1 MPAMHSQDARAVPTL
16 TEYVSDPRP
25 SSRHGG
31 LRTGGAM
38 PKTSSCPLVSVVT
51 IVRNG
56 AATLARA
63 AESVFSQ
70 DYPDIEYIIV
80 DGGSTDGTLDIIRSQ
95 DGRIAVWVSEPD
107 EGISDAFNKGI
118 AFAHGDI
125 VGILNSD
132 DWYEPGAISAAVH
145 ALAKNG
151 ADIAYGKLQYW
162 QNDRRTYLVTS
173 DSRLLD
179 RGMTVGHPT
188 VFVRRACYER
198 FGLFRLDFR
207 QAMDFEWLLRA
218 KTGGARFCFVD
229 LCLANMQG
237 GGIGDRHWRQ
247 SQSEVARA
255 RAIHL
260 PNARGVVPYWTYL
273 WLAIAKGTIRRA
285 LDVLGL
291 SVVRRWKHRVMSRI
305 RITGFKD

>member
-1 MPAMHSQDARAVPTL
+1 LSTEAHLTTPTL
-16 TEYVSDPRP
+16 AEYPAEPCCTSASGGWRTRGVTVASD
-25 SSRHGG
+25 HQ
-31 LRTGGAM
+31 
-38 PKTSSCPLVSVVT
+38 PLVSIVT
-51 IVRNG
+51 IARNG
-56 AATLARA
+56 VTTFERA
-63 AESVFSQ
+63 MQSVLSQ
-70 DYPDIEYIIV
+70 EYPRVEYIVI
-80 DGGSTDGTLDIIRSQ
+80 DGGSTDGTLDIIRSR
-95 DGRIAVWVSEPD
+95 DDRIAVWVSETD
-107 EGISDAFNKGI
+107 AGISDAFNKGI
-118 AFAHGDI
+118 AFARGDI

-145 ALAKNG
+145 ALAESG

-173 DSRLLD
+173 DASLLE

-207 QAMDFEWLLRA
+207 QAMDYEWLLRA
-218 KTGGARFCFVD
+218 KAGGARFSYVD

-237 GGIGDRHWRQ
+237 GGLGDRHWRQ
-247 SQSEVARA
+247 SQVEVARA

-260 PNARGVVPYWTYL
+260 PNARGAIPYWTYL

-285 LDVLGL
+285 LDMLGM
-291 SVVRRWKHRVMSRI
+291 SVVRQWKHRFMSRI
-305 RITGFKD
+305 RISRLKD

>member
-1 MPAMHSQDARAVPTL
+1 MPTL
-16 TEYVSDPRP
+16 AGYPAEPRAASAFGGWRTRGVTVASD
-25 SSRHGG
+25 HQ
-31 LRTGGAM
+31 
-38 PKTSSCPLVSVVT
+38 PLVSIVT

-56 AATLARA
+56 VNTFERA
-63 AESVFSQ
+63 MQSVLSQ
-70 DYPDIEYIIV
+70 EYPKIEYIVV
-80 DGGSTDGTLDIIRSQ
+80 DGGSTDGTLDTVRSQ
-95 DGRIAVWVSEPD
+95 EDRIAVWVSEPD
-107 EGISDAFNKGI
+107 GGISDAFNKGI
-118 AFAHGDI
+118 AFARGEI

-145 ALAKNG
+145 ALAESG

-173 DSRLLD
+173 DARLLD

-198 FGLFRLDFR
+198 LGLFRLDFR
-207 QAMDFEWLLRA
+207 QAMDYEWLLRA
-218 KTGGARFCFVD
+218 KSGGARFCFVD

-237 GGIGDRHWRQ
+237 GGVGDRHWRK
-247 SQSEVARA
+247 SQCEVARA

-260 PNARGVVPYWTYL
+260 PNARGAIHYWSYL
-273 WLAIAKGTIRRA
+273 WLAIAKGTIRRT

-291 SVVRRWKHRVMSRI
+291 SVVRRWKHRVMSRAK
-305 RITGFKD
+305 ITRLKD

>member
-1 MPAMHSQDARAVPTL
+1 MDTNKALLTAPTL
-16 TEYVSDPRP
+16 AEYPVVPRRSCASGGWRTRGINAASDRQ
-25 SSRHGG
+25 
-31 LRTGGAM
+31 
-38 PKTSSCPLVSVVT
+38 PLVSIVT

-56 AATLARA
+56 VRTIERA
-63 AESVFSQ
+63 LRSVQ
-70 DYPDIEYIIV
+70 LQEYPRVEYIVI
-80 DGGSTDGTLDIIRSQ
+80 DGGSTDGTLDIIQSW
-95 DGRIAVWVSEPD
+95 DERIAVWVSEAD
-107 EGISDAFNKGI
+107 AGISDAFNKGI
-118 AFAHGDI
+118 AFSLGDI

-145 ALAKNG
+145 ALTESG

-173 DSRLLD
+173 DASLLE

-198 FGLFRLDFR
+198 FGLYRLDFR
-207 QAMDFEWLLRA
+207 QAMDYEWLLRA
-218 KTGGARFCFVD
+218 KAGGARFCFVD

-237 GGIGDRHWRQ
+237 GGLGDRNWRQ
-247 SQSEVARA
+247 SQVEVARA

-260 PNARGVVPYWTYL
+260 PNARGAIPYWTYL
-273 WLAIAKGTIRRA
+273 WTAIAKGTIRRA

-291 SVVRRWKHRVMSRI
+291 SVVRRWKHRIMSRI
-305 RITGFKD
+305 RISRLKD

>member
-1 MPAMHSQDARAVPTL
+1 MSAEAHLTTPTL
-16 TEYVSDPRP
+16 AGYPAEPRRTSASGGWRTRGVTVVSD
-25 SSRHGG
+25 HQ
-31 LRTGGAM
+31 
-38 PKTSSCPLVSVVT
+38 PLVSIVT

-56 AATLARA
+56 ATTFERA
-63 AESVFSQ
+63 LQSVLSQ
-70 DYPDIEYIIV
+70 EYPKIEYIVV
-80 DGGSTDGTLDIIRSQ
+80 DGGSTDGTLDIIRTW
-95 DGRIAVWVSEPD
+95 DNRIAVWVSEAD
-107 EGISDAFNKGI
+107 KGISDAFNKGV

-132 DWYEPGAISAAVH
+132 DWYEPGAISAVVH
-145 ALAKNG
+145 ALAKSG

-162 QNDRRTYLVTS
+162 LNDRRTYLVTS
-173 DSRLLD
+173 DASLLD

-198 FGLFRLDFR
+198 LGMFRLDFR
-207 QAMDFEWLLRA
+207 QAMDYEWLLRA
-218 KTGGARFCFVD
+218 KAGGAHFCFVD

-237 GGIGDRHWRQ
+237 GGVGDRLWRQ
-247 SQSEVARA
+247 SQIEVARA

-260 PNARGVVPYWTYL
+260 PKARGAIPYWTYL

-291 SVVRRWKHRVMSRI
+291 SVIRRWNHRVMSRI
-305 RITGFKD
+305 RITHKKD

>member
-1 MPAMHSQDARAVPTL
+1 MLVKVHHNTPTL
-16 TEYVSDPRP
+16 FDYPAQPRP
-25 SSRHGG
+25 TSVFGGRRIHGMSM
-31 LRTGGAM
+31 A
-38 PKTSSCPLVSVVT
+38 SDHQPLVSIVT

-56 AATLARA
+56 AKTFERA
-63 AESVFSQ
+63 LRSVLSQ
-70 DYPDIEYIIV
+70 EYPRVEYIVV
-80 DGGSTDGTLDIIRSQ
+80 DGGSTDGTLDIIRSLE
-95 DGRIAVWVSEPD
+95 DHIAVWVSETD
-107 EGISDAFNKGI
+107 AGISDAFNKGI
-118 AFAHGDI
+118 AFALGDI

-145 ALAKNG
+145 ALAESG

-162 QNDRRTYLVTS
+162 NNDRRSYLVTS
-173 DSRLLD
+173 DASLLD

-198 FGLFRLDFR
+198 LGLFRLDFR
-207 QAMDFEWLLRA
+207 QAMDYEWLLRA
-218 KTGGARFCFVD
+218 KSGGARFVFVD

-237 GGIGDRHWRQ
+237 GGLGDRYWWQ

-255 RAIHL
+255 RAIYL
-260 PNARGVVPYWTYL
+260 PNARGVIHYWSYL
-273 WLAIAKGTIRRA
+273 CLAIAKGTIRRA

-305 RITGFKD
+305 KITRLKD

>member
-1 MPAMHSQDARAVPTL
+1 MPTL
-16 TEYVSDPRP
+16 AGYPAEPRAASAFGGWRRRGVAVASD
-25 SSRHGG
+25 HQ
-31 LRTGGAM
+31 
-38 PKTSSCPLVSVVT
+38 PLVSIVT

-56 AATLARA
+56 VNTFERA
-63 AESVFSQ
+63 MQSVLSQ
-70 DYPDIEYIIV
+70 EYPKIEYIVV
-80 DGGSTDGTLDIIRSQ
+80 DGGSTDGTLDIIRSW
-95 DGRIAVWVSEPD
+95 DDRIAVWVSETD
-107 EGISDAFNKGI
+107 AGISDAFNKGI
-118 AFAHGDI
+118 AFAHGSI

-145 ALAKNG
+145 ALAKNN

-173 DSRLLD
+173 DASLLD

-188 VFVRRACYER
+188 VFVRRACYEQL
-198 FGLFRLDFR
+198 GLFRHDFR

-218 KTGGARFCFVD
+218 KVGGARFCFVD

-237 GGIGDRHWRQ
+237 GGVGDRHWRK

-260 PNARGVVPYWTYL
+260 PNARGAIPYWTYL
-273 WLAIAKGTIRRA
+273 CLAIAKGTIRRA

-291 SVVRRWKHRVMSRI
+291 SVVRQWKHRVMSRI
-305 RITGFKD
+305 RITHMKD

>member
-1 MPAMHSQDARAVPTL
+1 MHGMSVAGDRQ
-16 TEYVSDPRP
+16 
-25 SSRHGG
+25 
-31 LRTGGAM
+31 
-38 PKTSSCPLVSVVT
+38 PLVSIVT

-56 AATLARA
+56 ARTIERA
-63 AESVFSQ
+63 LRSVLSQ
-70 DYPDIEYIIV
+70 EYPRVEYIVI
-80 DGGSTDGTLDIIRSQ
+80 DGGSTDGTLDIIRSC
-95 DGRIAVWVSEPD
+95 DDRIAVWVSETD
-107 EGISDAFNKGI
+107 TGISDAFNKGV

-145 ALAKNG
+145 TLTESG

-162 QNDRRTYLVTS
+162 EDDRRTYLVTGDAS
-173 DSRLLD
+173 HLE

-198 FGLFRLDFR
+198 LGLFRLDFR
-207 QAMDFEWLLRA
+207 QAMDYEWLLRA
-218 KTGGARFCFVD
+218 KSGGARFCFVD
-229 LCLANMQG
+229 LCVANMQG
-237 GGIGDRHWRQ
+237 GGIGDRHWRK

-260 PNARGVVPYWTYL
+260 PSARGAIPYWTYL
-273 WLAIAKGTIRRA
+273 WLAIAKGAIRRT

-291 SVVRRWKHRVMSRI
+291 SAVRRWKHRVMSRI
-305 RITGFKD
+305 RITHMKD

>member
-1 MPAMHSQDARAVPTL
+1 VSAKENLITPTL
-16 TEYVSDPRP
+16 AEYPAEPRHTSVS
-25 SSRHGG
+25 GG
-31 LRTGGAM
+31 RRARGA
-38 PKTSSCPLVSVVT
+38 KVANDHQPLFSIVT

-56 AATLARA
+56 VTTFERA
-63 AESVFSQ
+63 MLSVLSQ
-70 DYPDIEYIIV
+70 EYPKIEYIVV
-80 DGGSTDGTLDIIRSQ
+80 DGGSTDGTLEIIRSR
-95 DGRIAVWVSEPD
+95 DDRIAIWVSETD
-107 EGISDAFNKGI
+107 AGISDAFNKGV
-118 AFAHGDI
+118 AFALGDI

-145 ALAKNG
+145 ALAENG

-162 QNDRRTYLVTS
+162 EGDRRTYLVTS
-173 DSRLLD
+173 DASRLD

-198 FGLFRLDFR
+198 LGLFRLDFL
-207 QAMDFEWLLRA
+207 QAMDYEWLLRA
-218 KTGGARFCFVD
+218 KSGGARFCFVD

-237 GGIGDRHWRQ
+237 GGVGDRHWRK

-260 PNARGVVPYWTYL
+260 PNARGAIPYWTYL
-273 WLAIAKGTIRRA
+273 CLAIAKGTIRRA
-285 LDVLGL
+285 LDVRGL

-305 RITGFKD
+305 RIPHMKD

>member
-1 MPAMHSQDARAVPTL
+1 MRGMSVA
-16 TEYVSDPRP
+16 SDNQ
-25 SSRHGG
+25 
-31 LRTGGAM
+31 
-38 PKTSSCPLVSVVT
+38 PLVSIVT
-51 IVRNG
+51 AVRNG
-56 AATLARA
+56 ATTFERA
-63 AESVFSQ
+63 LQSVLSQ
-70 DYPDIEYIIV
+70 DYPRVEYIVV
-80 DGGSTDGTLDIIRSQ
+80 DGGSTDGTLDIIRSR
-95 DGRIAVWVSEPD
+95 DDRITVWVSETD
-107 EGISDAFNKGI
+107 AGISDAFNKGV

-145 ALAKNG
+145 ALAESG

-173 DSRLLD
+173 DASLLD

-198 FGLFRLDFR
+198 LGLFRLDFR
-207 QAMDFEWLLRA
+207 QAMDYEWLLRA
-218 KTGGARFCFVD
+218 KSGGARFCFVD
-229 LCLANMQG
+229 TCLANMQG
-237 GGIGDRHWRQ
+237 GGVGDRHWRI

-260 PNARGVVPYWTYL
+260 PNARGAIPYWTYL

-291 SVVRRWKHRVMSRI
+291 SVVRRWKHRIMTRI
-305 RITGFKD
+305 RMMRLKD

>member
-1 MPAMHSQDARAVPTL
+1 MRGMSVA
-16 TEYVSDPRP
+16 SDNQ
-25 SSRHGG
+25 
-31 LRTGGAM
+31 
-38 PKTSSCPLVSVVT
+38 PLVSIVT
-51 IVRNG
+51 VVRNG
-56 AATLARA
+56 ATTFERA
-63 AESVFSQ
+63 LQSVLSQ
-70 DYPDIEYIIV
+70 DYPRVEYIVV
-80 DGGSTDGTLDIIRSQ
+80 DGGSTDGTLDIIRSR
-95 DGRIAVWVSEPD
+95 DDRITVWVSETD
-107 EGISDAFNKGI
+107 AGISDAFNKGV

-145 ALAKNG
+145 ALAESG

-173 DSRLLD
+173 DASLLD

-198 FGLFRLDFR
+198 LGLFRLDFR
-207 QAMDFEWLLRA
+207 QAMDYEWLLRA
-218 KTGGARFCFVD
+218 KSGGARFCFVD
-229 LCLANMQG
+229 TCLANMQG
-237 GGIGDRHWRQ
+237 GGVGDRHWRI

-260 PNARGVVPYWTYL
+260 PNARGAIPYWTYL
-273 WLAIAKGTIRRA
+273 CLAIAKGTIRRA

-291 SVVRRWKHRVMSRI
+291 SVVRRWKHRIMTRI
-305 RITGFKD
+305 RMMRLKD

>member
-1 MPAMHSQDARAVPTL
+1 VSAKENLITPTL
-16 TEYVSDPRP
+16 ADYPAEPRHTSVS
-25 SSRHGG
+25 GG
-31 LRTGGAM
+31 RRARGA
-38 PKTSSCPLVSVVT
+38 KVANDHQPLVSIVT

-56 AATLARA
+56 VTTFERA
-63 AESVFSQ
+63 MQSVLLQ
-70 DYPDIEYIIV
+70 DYPKIEYLVI
-80 DGGSTDGTLDIIRSQ
+80 DGGSTDGTLEIVRSQ
-95 DGRIAVWVSEPD
+95 EDRIAVWVSEPD
-107 EGISDAFNKGI
+107 GGISDAFNKGI
-118 AFAHGDI
+118 AYARGEI

-132 DWYEPGAISAAVH
+132 DWYEPGAISSAVH
-145 ALAKNG
+145 ALAESG

-162 QNDRRTYLVTS
+162 QNDRRTYLVTGDAS
-173 DSRLLD
+173 LLD

-198 FGLFRLDFR
+198 LGLFRLDFR
-207 QAMDFEWLLRA
+207 QAMDYEWLLRA

-237 GGIGDRHWRQ
+237 GGVGDRHWRQ

-260 PNARGVVPYWTYL
+260 PKARGAIPYWAYL

-291 SVVRRWKHRVMSRI
+291 SVIRRWNHRVMSRI
-305 RITGFKD
+305 RITHKKD

>member
-1 MPAMHSQDARAVPTL
+1 MPVMCSHVAGVKPTL
-16 TEYVSDPRP
+16 AEYAFEPHP
-25 SSRHGG
+25 ASRHGG
-31 LRTGGAM
+31 LRTNAVM
-38 PKTSSCPLVSVVT
+38 PKTSSHPLVSVVT

-56 AATLARA
+56 SDTLARA

-70 DYPDIEYIIV
+70 DYPEIEYIIV
-80 DGGSTDGTLDIIRSQ
+80 DGGSTDGTLDMIRRM
-95 DGRIAVWVSEPD
+95 DRRISVWVSEPD
-107 EGISDAFNKGI
+107 MGISDAFNKGI
-118 AFAHGDI
+118 AFAHGGI

-145 ALAKNG
+145 ALAESG

-162 QNDRRTYLVTS
+162 ENGRRTYLVTS
-173 DSRLLD
+173 DASILD
-179 RGMTVGHPT
+179 KGMTVGHPT

-207 QAMDFEWLLRA
+207 QAMDYEWLLRA
-218 KTGGARFCFVD
+218 KSGGARFCFVD

-237 GGIGDRHWRQ
+237 GGVGDRHWRQ
-247 SQSEVARA
+247 SQREVARA

-260 PNARGVVPYWTYL
+260 PNARGVIPYWTYL

-285 LDVLGL
+285 LDMLRL
-291 SVVRRWKHRVMSRI
+291 SVVRRWKHRILSRI
-305 RITGFKD
+305 RITRLKD